1 MDNIPAPPNQGS
13 SSMRVP
19 SHVLDTYLH
28 NRPVEHKADSS
39 RDLLNLQEVDVD
51 YNVDSDAIRFAAK
64 AAADLKRER
73 YNEYKESIEEEA
85 KKITLV
91 YHEIQ
96 QKHDIAMKLE
106 QVIFKFLYLFN
117 LILIVNFYFHLF

>member
-1 MDNIPAPPNQGS
+1 MDDVPSPPIQGS
-13 SSMRVP
+13 QLQGLVPIPSSSRIP

-28 NRPVEHKADSS
+28 HRPVEHKFNDDANEDSNTDFS
-39 RDLLNLQEVDVD
+39 VD
-51 YNVDSDAIRFAAK
+51 NDAIRFAAK

-106 QVIFKFLYLFN
+106 QARITIPLIHKYLHF
-117 LILIVNFYFHLF
+117 FY